1 MDDRGALAMTLML
14 IAVYF
19 AVVGFVVGQKV
30 QQKTDARAQE
40 MSQLRIRLELVE
52 TKLNHPELF
61 TEDAH
66 VFEET
71 PEEASA

>member
-1 MDDRGALAMTLML
+1 MDDRGEWAMTLIF

-66 VFEET
+66 VFAET